1 MTDKVNCIYQ
11 LTDGTI
17 PVGSDSGLW
26 IEPSIDL
33 SELIVEQNGLWIK
46 GVFQA
51 SNRVIWYRSDQVILS
66 CNGQSW
72 IKHGHVKLA
81 TSWAVVGLRAGLMK
95 GWIAL
100 CGLIRMVPYSASK
113 KISGKGTLH
122 QDRGSLM

>member
-1 MTDKVNCIYQ
+1 M
-11 LTDGTI
+11 
-17 PVGSDSGLW
+17 GSDSGLW

-81 TSWAVVGLRAGLMK
+81 TSWAVVGLRAG
-95 GWIAL
+95 AYE
-100 CGLIRMVPYSASK
+100 GLDGTMWFDSDGPIFSFKEGIRKRHAPP
-113 KISGKGTLH
+113 
-122 QDRGSLM
+122 GSWFVDVTTTSDGRV